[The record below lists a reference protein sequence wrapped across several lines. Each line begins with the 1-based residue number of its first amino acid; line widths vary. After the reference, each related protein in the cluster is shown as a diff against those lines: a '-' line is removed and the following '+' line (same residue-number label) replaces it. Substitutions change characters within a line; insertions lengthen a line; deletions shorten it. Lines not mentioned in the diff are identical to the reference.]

1 MGMVNKVKSLG
12 ARATMGDE
20 DIRSRLETD
29 HDRFKELVGQMCETR
44 QASRRQALLGELKPL
59 VTAHARAEERTAY
72 DALLKARA
80 GQPPHTLAQEGYV
93 EHALVDDLF
102 AKMQNVSADTDAW
115 LAHARV
121 LRELLTTHIA
131 EEESETFAELGAHFS
146 RDELDTMGA
155 RFEREK
161 TSVLERGSPRQRN
174 VASRL
179 ALERR
184 SHRVPRRKTAKKAAP
199 KRASPAAN
207 RRGARAS
214 AARVATNTRRKTPG
228 RRTG

>member
-1 MGMVNKVKSLG
+1 MGMMNKVKSLG
-12 ARATMGDE
+12 ARATMSDE

-29 HDRFKELVGQMCETR
+29 HDRFKELAGQMCEAR
-44 QASRRQALLGELKPL
+44 QATRRRALLEELKPI

-93 EHALVDDLF
+93 EHTLVDELF
-102 AKMQNVSADTDAW
+102 AKLEAIGADSDVW
-115 LAHARV
+115 VAHARV

-146 RDELDTMGA
+146 RDALDMMGA

-161 TSVLERGSPRQRN
+161 TALLEGASPRQRSI
-174 VASRL
+174 ASRS

-184 SHRVPRRKTAKKAAP
+184 SHGSPRRKTAKKTAA
-199 KRASPAAN
+199 KRTPAN
-207 RRGARAS
+207 RKGARTA
-214 AARVATNTRRKTPG
+214 TRRPAKG
-228 RRTG
+228 ARRRTSGTRTG